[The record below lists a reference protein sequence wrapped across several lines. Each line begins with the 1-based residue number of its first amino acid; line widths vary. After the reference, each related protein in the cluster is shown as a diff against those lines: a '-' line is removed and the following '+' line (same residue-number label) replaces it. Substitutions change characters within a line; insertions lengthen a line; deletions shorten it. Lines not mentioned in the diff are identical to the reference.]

1 MLDGKCNIWYLHTVW
16 KYAINKKICRMIDSG
31 ETGNFTSGAEG
42 ESKISQAK
50 GPGHDDAS

>member
-42 ESKISQAK
+42 ESKKSQAK